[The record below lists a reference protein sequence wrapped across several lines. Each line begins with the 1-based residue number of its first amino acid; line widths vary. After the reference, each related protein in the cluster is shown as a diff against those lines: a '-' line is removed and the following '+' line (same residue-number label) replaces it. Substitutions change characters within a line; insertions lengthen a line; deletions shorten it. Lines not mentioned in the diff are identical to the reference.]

1 MTAWEN
7 SALTMNAWEE
17 SVRQF
22 YVEGFRQ
29 HYENER
35 QASCQDLELWEF
47 LEAQGIKS
55 QGDIIV
61 EFFIYV
67 NALAWIKE
75 PKNREGVPQ
84 AVFDAYDFYDRSN
97 CQIAVAKILVQE
109 RDTYAV
115 RVGTP
120 GEGGWL
126 EIFDEQGDI
135 LWAALVL
142 VDVVSWEDRLV
153 VREKFEM
160 RALDLSHWYQMR
172 ELSVCCPPRKS

>member
-7 SALTMNAWEE
+7 GELTMNAWEE

-35 QASCQDLELWEF
+35 QASSQDLELWEF
-47 LEAQGIKS
+47 LKAQGIES
-55 QGDIIV
+55 QGDIII
-61 EFFIYV
+61 EFFIYID
-67 NALAWIKE
+67 ALGWMKE

-84 AVFDAYDFYDRSN
+84 AVLDAYDFYDGNN
-97 CQIAVAKILVQE
+97 CQIKVAKIPVQE

-126 EIFDEQGDI
+126 EIFDEQGNI

-142 VDVVSWEDRLV
+142 VDVVSWEEQSV
-153 VREKFEM
+153 VREKFEI
-160 RALDLSHWYQMR
+160 RALHLSHWYQMR
-172 ELSVCCPPRKS
+172 ELSVCYPPRKS